1 MSEPRLD
8 VVGIGNALVD
18 VLSHAEDDFLQANE
32 IVKGGMTLIDEDRA
46 AELYGKMGAA
56 VEISGGSGANTTA
69 GIAGLGGKVAYLGKV
84 KNDQLGEIFAH
95 DIRAIGVE
103 FDTDR
108 PADGPATGRCLI
120 IVTPDAERSMSTYL
134 GASQGLGPDDVPA
147 DLIASAKITY
157 LEGYLW
163 DPPLAKEAFRK
174 AMKAA
179 HDAGR
184 KTALT
189 LSDDFCVDRYR
200 HEFMELIT
208 TGQIDILFANEDEIA
223 SLFQTDFDSAVAAT
237 KGLCEVAAITRSEK
251 GCLILAGQDLLE
263 VPADAATVVD
273 TTGAGD
279 LFASGFLYGMT
290 SGRDLRVCG
299 QIGCLAAGE
308 VISHFGARPEKSL
321 KDLIAEKGL

>member
-18 VLSHAEDDFLQANE
+18 VLSHAEDDFLQTNE

-108 PADGPATGRCLI
+108 PSDGPATGRCLI

-179 HDAGR
+179 HDASR

-251 GCLILAGQDLLE
+251 GCLILSGQDLLE
-263 VPADAATVVD
+263 VPADAAAVVD

>member
-18 VLSHAEDDFLQANE
+18 VLSHAEDDFLQTND

-103 FDTDR
+103 FETDK
-108 PADGPATGRCLI
+108 PSDGPATGRCLI
-120 IVTPDAERSMSTYL
+120 VVTPDAERSMSTYL
-134 GASQGLGPDDVPA
+134 GASQGLGPDDVPE

-179 HDAGR
+179 HDANR
-184 KTALT
+184 KISLT

-223 SLFQTDFDSAVAAT
+223 SLYQTDFDSAVAST

-251 GCLILAGQDLLE
+251 GCLVLAGDDTFE
-263 VPADAATVVD
+263 IPADATKVVD

-279 LFASGFLYGMT
+279 LFASGFLFGMT
-290 SGRDLRVCG
+290 SGRSLPVCG
-299 QIGCLAAGE
+299 QIGCLAAAE

-321 KDLIAEKGL
+321 KDMIAEKGL

>member
-18 VLSHAEDDFLQANE
+18 VLAHAEDDFLQTNE

-46 AELYGKMGAA
+46 AELYSRMGAA

-103 FDTDR
+103 FDTER
-108 PADGPATGRCLI
+108 PTEGPATGRCLI

-134 GASQGLGPDDVPA
+134 GASQGLGPDDVPE

-179 HDAGR
+179 HNANR

-200 HEFMELIT
+200 DEFMELIK

-223 SLFQTDFDSAVAAT
+223 SLFQSDFDSAVAAT

-251 GCLILAGQDLLE
+251 GCLILAGDDKFV
-263 VPADAATVVD
+263 VPADATNVVD

-290 SGRDLRVCG
+290 SGRELPECG
-299 QIGCLAAGE
+299 QIGCLAASE

-321 KDLIAEKGL
+321 KDMIAEKGL